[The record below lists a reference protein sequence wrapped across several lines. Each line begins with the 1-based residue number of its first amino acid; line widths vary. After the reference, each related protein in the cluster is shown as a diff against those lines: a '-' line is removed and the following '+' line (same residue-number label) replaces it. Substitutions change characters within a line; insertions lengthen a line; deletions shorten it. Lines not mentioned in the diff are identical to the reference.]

1 MSDVIITAA
10 RAAACTWAERQPEV
24 PRWTGLVPDEDV
36 DRVEHE
42 LFGRPMEEEEAASF
56 AEEFCRA
63 YCRKIEAQRAVDRE
77 RTAALAACASL
88 EISDSDPSLIYIG
101 GGA

>member
-36 DRVEHE
+36 DRVEQ